1 MLLSSGAYRG
11 SASGTG
17 RHRSSDECR
26 GEPGW
31 ARIKPPSPDWINT
44 CRYGVVTQVCILM
57 YDLLVRSGLCEQTTR
72 QGFSRPAS
80 SGQASAFIIALAL
93 VRNGGSAN
101 VFDTGA
107 VRAGLEVGVSI
118 HKRNNVTGPIARK
131 SSWITARV
139 QNTQLS
145 LT

>member
-1 MLLSSGAYRG
+1 VLLSSGAYQG

-26 GEPGW
+26 EEPGW

-72 QGFSRPAS
+72 QGFSGPAPF
-80 SGQASAFIIALAL
+80 GHPSAVVSLTR
-93 VRNGGSAN
+93 VRNRGSADIL
-101 VFDTGA
+101 DTGA
-107 VRAGLEVGVSI
+107 VRAYLEVGVTI
-118 HKRNNVTGPIARK
+118 HKRNNVTGEAG
-131 SSWITARV
+131 
-139 QNTQLS
+139 
-145 LT
+145 